1 MGIPEN
7 LANTNTMFNFPQ
19 GKKIMNLTPLPLV
32 VKSHGIA
39 AMAFALSFF
48 LEAYGIH
55 LPLLSIKAQHPSF
68 MLNEFAFIGLLYAG
82 AGTLTFA
89 FYEIFLIPKF
99 LKTLEIGSTF
109 RKRAKSIFIIY
120 HIVWCVVVTVLVLLP
135 SASPAAFINIFVM
148 YGFTIWGLISK

>member
-1 MGIPEN
+1 MYSFRKVN
-7 LANTNTMFNFPQ
+7 CMNFQ
-19 GKKIMNLTPLPLV
+19 LLPTA

-55 LPLLSIKAQHPSF
+55 LPLISIKAQHPSL
-68 MLNEFAFIGLLYAG
+68 MLDGFAFTGLLFAG

-89 FYEIFLIPKF
+89 CYEIFLIPEF
-99 LKTLEIGSTF
+99 LKTLEIGSSL

-120 HIVWCVVVTVLVLLP
+120 HVVWCVVVTILVLLP
-135 SASPAAFINIFVM
+135 SASPAAYINILIM
-148 YGFTIWGLISK
+148 YGFTFWGIITK